1 MAKRGDEAFRADLRA
16 VRHQLPAALSAG
28 CLAGG
33 VLVQGFARRNLHT
46 NAAPDNAAARA
57 AGRQGTWRTG
67 DLARSIAVGEVDV
80 DGALA
85 GVEVGTDVPYARRIE
100 YGFSG
105 ADKLGR
111 VYHQEPQPFLRPAVD
126 VHAAEIQREVVE
138 AFWDS
143 LRRVR
148 TGGGS

>member
-1 MAKRGDEAFRADLRA
+1 MARRGDEAFRADLRA
-16 VRHQLPAALSAG
+16 LRHAVPAALTAG

-33 VLVQGFARRNLHT
+33 VLVQGFARGNLRT

-67 DLARSIAVGEVDV
+67 DLARSISVGEVDV

-85 GVEVGTDVPYARRIE
+85 GVDVGTDVPYARRIE

-111 VYHQEPQPFLRPAVD
+111 VFHQAPQPYLRPAVD
-126 VHAAEIQREVVE
+126 EHASEIQREVRE
-138 AFWDS
+138 AFWQC
-143 LRRVR
+143 LQRVR